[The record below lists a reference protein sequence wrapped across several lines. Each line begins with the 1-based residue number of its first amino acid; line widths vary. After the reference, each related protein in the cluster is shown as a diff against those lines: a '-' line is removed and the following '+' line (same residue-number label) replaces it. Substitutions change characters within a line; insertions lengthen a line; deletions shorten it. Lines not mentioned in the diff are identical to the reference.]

1 MQPSSLSS
9 SSKQKS
15 FHPQETKQKSYPV
28 SDEELR
34 LAFDALGGK
43 DGILTVETFAQKA
56 KDFRIHNFREIIG
69 DTGQISFNELKTLL
83 SAHENLLTDD
93 PAEQCMKFF
102 DPLNS
107 GYVDVKLLKSS
118 LENVFHLE
126 ITDEELDTIIRVL
139 DSDGDGKL
147 SALDWNQAIERL
159 FVVDYFL
166 FELLFL
172 VIFLVTDD
180 LK

>member
-1 MQPSSLSS
+1 MQVPPSSS

-15 FHPQETKQKSYPV
+15 FHSQETKTKSYPV

-56 KDFRIHNFREIIG
+56 KDFRIHNFRELIG
-69 DTGQISFNELKTLL
+69 DTGQLSFSELKTLL
-83 SAHENLLTDD
+83 SSHENLLTDN
-93 PAEQCMKFF
+93 PADQCMKFF

-107 GYVDVKLLKSS
+107 GYVDMKLLKSS

-126 ITDEELDTIIRVL
+126 ITDEELDNIIRVL

-147 SALDWNQAIERL
+147 SGQDWNQAIECL
-159 FVVDYFL
+159 FVVR
-166 FELLFL
+166 
-172 VIFLVTDD
+172 
-180 LK
+180 